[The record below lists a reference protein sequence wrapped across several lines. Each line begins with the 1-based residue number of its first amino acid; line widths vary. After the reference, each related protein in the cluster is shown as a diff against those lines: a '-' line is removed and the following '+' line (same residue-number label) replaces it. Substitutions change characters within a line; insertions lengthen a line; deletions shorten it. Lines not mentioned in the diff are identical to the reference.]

1 MLNLL
6 IGIVPLLLILSII
19 VTIHELGHFGVA
31 RLFKTRVER
40 FSVGFGKI
48 LLRKRDKNGVE
59 WCLSAIPMGGYVKFA
74 GDANVTSMMPGP
86 DELEASRKHITATE
100 GAQAVSEYFHFK
112 PLWQRFLIVLA
123 GPMANFILAITVF
136 ALIFMIHGY
145 RTAAP
150 VIGIIE
156 PESPAAAAGFVVN
169 DRIIAIN
176 GTATDDWSDVVRSI
190 VLSADTPI
198 TFSVNRAGQ
207 PVDIVATPRRQRLN
221 TGNPDQN
228 VRAGYMGIAPTGE
241 MVIDRINPA
250 EAIGLGAVQTWKV
263 LETSLTYVGRIF
275 TGKENGSMLS
285 GPIGMTQ
292 AAGDLT
298 AEVARAN
305 VPLPDMLYALTL
317 RYMSLIAG
325 ISVAVGFINLLPIPM
340 LDGGHLLFYAYQ
352 AVTRK
357 TISATVQNAAARVAI
372 VFVLGLM
379 LFAAW
384 NDINHNTGIARF
396 IGGLFS

>member
-6 IGIVPLLLILSII
+6 IGVVPLLLIISII
-19 VTIHELGHFGVA
+19 VTIHELGHYGVA

-59 WCLSAIPMGGYVKFA
+59 WCLSALPLGGYVKFL

-86 DELEASRKHITATE
+86 EELEASRQHILATE
-100 GAQAVSEYFHFK
+100 GPAAIKDYLHFK

-123 GPMANFILAITVF
+123 GPVANFILAIVLF
-136 ALIFMIHGY
+136 ALIFLINGY
-145 RTAAP
+145 RVPSP
-150 VIGIIE
+150 VIGLVE
-156 PESPAAAAGFVVN
+156 ANSPGAEAGLLAK
-169 DRIIAIN
+169 DRIVAIN
-176 GTATDDWSDVVRSI
+176 GEAIDDWHDVRI
-190 VLSADTPI
+190 AILLSADTPMRM
-198 TFSVNRAGQ
+198 TVERAGQ
-207 PVDIVATPRRQRLN
+207 TLDLTATPRRQRLD

-228 VRAGYMGIAPTGE
+228 VRAGYMGIANTGA
-241 MVIDRINPA
+241 MVTIPLNPLQA
-250 EAIGLGAVQTWKV
+250 VGMGAVQTWKV
-263 LETSLTYVGRIF
+263 LDTSLTYIGRIF

-298 AEVARAN
+298 AEVTRTD
-305 VPLPDMLYALTL
+305 VPLPLILYGLFIS
-317 RYMSLIAG
+317 YMSLMAA
-325 ISVAVGFINLLPIPM
+325 ISVGVGFLNLLPVPM

-352 AVTRK
+352 AITKK
-357 TISATVQNAAARVAI
+357 TISAPIQEAAARVAI